1 MDGVEALRL
10 ENEAGEL
17 LSAGAE
23 PWRVLRVLVP
33 FAGRPRT
40 RAAWLRSEGWL
51 RVARREGPSAQAESW
66 LRYAFESG
74 LDDLRQY
81 PTLYDQQAKAGEDG
95 LVWLSV
101 AQPFGPWFEYLVM
114 FGRFEEAR
122 EVRARAKDVLGPGL
136 VARPRSRIK
145 ALVETLAAM
154 ATPDVFQRALHA
166 DFLPRLASAA
176 DCEVSELRVSRFESP
191 MLETICVALPVPLF
205 NREPLW
211 FAFARVPG
219 TTAVRIFTMEWLADE
234 FAARPAAWTRNDI
247 YAPRTYGPKLAAGA
261 APRPSLGPMSPYL
274 PAFLAFIGQEMVP
287 LRAPIPTLAPPF
299 SLPPVRSLAP
309 APAPSRPR
317 LALVLALA
325 GVVLISAAALGA
337 WQLRKSSYAR
347 RMTSADA
354 LP

>member
-1 MDGVEALRL
+1 M
-10 ENEAGEL
+10 
-17 LSAGAE
+17 
-23 PWRVLRVLVP
+23 
-33 FAGRPRT
+33 
-40 RAAWLRSEGWL
+40 
-51 RVARREGPSAQAESW
+51 ARREGPSAQAESW

-74 LDDLRQY
+74 LDDLRQH
-81 PTLYDQQAKAGEDG
+81 PTLHDQQATVGNHGLEDG
-95 LVWLSV
+95 LGWLTV

-122 EVRARAKDVLGPGL
+122 AVRARAKDVLGPGL

-145 ALVETLAAM
+145 ALVETLASM
-154 ATPDVFQRALHA
+154 ATADVFQRALHP
-166 DFLPRLASAA
+166 DFLPRLAA
-176 DCEVSELRVSRFESP
+176 DGEVSELRVSRFESP

-247 YAPRTYGPKLAAGA
+247 YAPRTYGPTLAAGA
-261 APRPSLGPMSPYL
+261 APRPDLGPTSPYL

-287 LRAPIPTLAPPF
+287 LHAPIPTLAPPF

-309 APAPSRPR
+309 APAPSRR
-317 LALVLALA
+317 RSALVLAVVLALA
-325 GVVLISAAALGA
+325 GVLSISAASV